1 MDLVDLETRLAYD
14 ERMLEELNDLVY
26 RQQQVIDRLVGEVAL
41 LREQLRIIA
50 PSLQLPGDEEP
61 PPPHW

>member
-26 RQQQVIDRLVGEVAL
+26 RQQQVIDRLVGEVTL
-41 LREQLRIIA
+41 LREQLRIML
-50 PSLQLPGDEEP
+50 PSLQPPQDDEP